1 MALTVMSAIKV
12 EVTKWL
18 SCKSLI
24 AALSQRQL
32 SWNSLGVSWRLLKAM
47 VGHLGPIL
55 GLCWAAWGS
64 LGALLGLSWNS
75 LGVSWRLLKAIS
87 KLSWGSLGA
96 LLEQLGG
103 LKYAIAHSHHVGLSF
118 FALKWPNL
126 PIDDGD
132 DDATSDDVNY
142 RGKRRRSPAPTEA
155 PPDTAETSAHVK
167 PECD

>member
-1 MALTVMSAIKV
+1 M
-12 EVTKWL
+12 
-18 SCKSLI
+18 
-24 AALSQRQL
+24 
-32 SWNSLGVSWRLLKAM
+32 G
-47 VGHLGPIL
+47 
-55 GLCWAAWGS
+55 
-64 LGALLGLSWNS
+64 
-75 LGVSWRLLKAIS
+75 
-87 KLSWGSLGA
+87 LSWGSLGA

-132 DDATSDDVNY
+132 DDATSDDANY

-167 PECD
+167 P

>member
-24 AALSQRQL
+24 AALSQRQ
-32 SWNSLGVSWRLLKAM
+32 
-47 VGHLGPIL
+47 
-55 GLCWAAWGS
+55 
-64 LGALLGLSWNS
+64 LSWNS

-167 PECD
+167 P